1 MTTKAVHIKSTS
13 IRRWVPLAAAILA
26 GLAAAGLLAASAIAN
41 PATTTSRHADLQRDA
56 DALVAAGVPGAL
68 LVIRNGDHTVRIV
81 SGVGN
86 VDTQTPMRAGDR
98 FRIGSHTKTVVATL
112 ALQLVREG
120 KLRLSDTI
128 ERWLP
133 GLVPNGDRITVRRLL
148 NHTSG
153 LFDYENDPR
162 VLAPY
167 LTGDLTHYWAPRR
180 LVRIAVSHD
189 PLFKPGTTQ
198 SYSNTNYI
206 LAGLIIKAAT
216 KSTLRGELRRHIF
229 QPLKLRATSLPIR
242 PGIRSRHA
250 HGYILLG
257 EPSLTDIT
265 GIRPFVWAA
274 GAMVSTAADD
284 LTFYRALLSGRL
296 VGPRLLRAM
305 KTTVPVEGA
314 PVGVGYGLGLAKA
327 STACSTAWGHN
338 GAFAGYYSD
347 VYSSGNGRRQALLM
361 VNLDVS
367 AHTERIDSLFY
378 QLLEKAYCS
387 TFRSANR

>member
-1 MTTKAVHIKSTS
+1 MTTRAAHVESTP
-13 IRRWVPLAAAILA
+13 RRKLPLTAAILA
-26 GLAAAGLLAASAIAN
+26 GLAAAALLGASAMAN
-41 PATTTSRHADLQRDA
+41 PATSTSRHADLQRDA
-56 DALVAAGVPGAL
+56 DALVAAGLPGAL
-68 LVIRNGDHTVRIV
+68 LVVRNGDHTVRIV

-86 VDTQTPMRAGDR
+86 VATQTPMRAGDR

-112 ALQLVREG
+112 ALQLVRDG

-250 HGYILLG
+250 HGYILL
-257 EPSLTDIT
+257 
-265 GIRPFVWAA
+265 
-274 GAMVSTAADD
+274 
-284 LTFYRALLSGRL
+284 
-296 VGPRLLRAM
+296 
-305 KTTVPVEGA
+305 
-314 PVGVGYGLGLAKA
+314 
-327 STACSTAWGHN
+327 
-338 GAFAGYYSD
+338 
-347 VYSSGNGRRQALLM
+347 
-361 VNLDVS
+361 
-367 AHTERIDSLFY
+367 
-378 QLLEKAYCS
+378 
-387 TFRSANR
+387 